1 MVNVDNL
8 PRIRTR
14 MTVRINEQI
23 RRIISH
29 ITASVKILSNRDMT
43 DEISISRPVND
54 LGDHVEKNE

>member
-1 MVNVDNL
+1 MVNVDKL